1 MWYSRAKG
9 IDYHVCII
17 FRLELH
23 TTYDRAIRI
32 RYAGKTAPPETRP

>member
-1 MWYSRAKG
+1 MWYSRTQG

-23 TTYDRAIRI
+23 ITYDRAIRV
-32 RYAGKTAPPETRP
+32 RDAGKTAPPETRS